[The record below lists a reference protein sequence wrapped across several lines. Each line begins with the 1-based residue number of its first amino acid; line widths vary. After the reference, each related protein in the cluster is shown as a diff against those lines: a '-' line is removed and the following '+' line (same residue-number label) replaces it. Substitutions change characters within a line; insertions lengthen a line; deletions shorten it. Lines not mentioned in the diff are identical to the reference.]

1 MQLAAGGGDED
12 DGGATASGELEG
24 ELADGTLG
32 PGAGGDRPGVE
43 EGGGEVVEPVVDPIA
58 PNRMFEKVTD
68 ASARKERDGWYGA
81 MIVQCSDTSSLRSYN
96 DSGMLQPLA
105 PLSPGYLTGTRYLL
119 LATCYLLVATCYLLH
134 VLATCYLLLTTYYL
148 QLMTT
153 YYLLLATFSKLPDE
167 KRHNTH

>member
-1 MQLAAGGGDED
+1 MQLPCKGMQLAAGGGDED

-68 ASARKERDGWYGA
+68 ASGKLASRVSGSLPVDGQGPRSAPGA
-81 MIVQCSDTSSLRSYN
+81 FDPSGQVESSHF
-96 DSGMLQPLA
+96 MFTA
-105 PLSPGYLTGTRYLL
+105 
-119 LATCYLLVATCYLLH
+119 
-134 VLATCYLLLTTYYL
+134 
-148 QLMTT
+148 
-153 YYLLLATFSKLPDE
+153 
-167 KRHNTH
+167 